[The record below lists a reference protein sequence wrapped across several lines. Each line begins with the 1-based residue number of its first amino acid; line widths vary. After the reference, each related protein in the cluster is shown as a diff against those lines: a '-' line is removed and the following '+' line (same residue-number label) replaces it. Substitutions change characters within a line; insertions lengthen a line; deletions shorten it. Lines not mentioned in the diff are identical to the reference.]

1 MDFLIYIGGA
11 FTLTGLVGLGY
22 CIKMAV
28 AIKREGGEA
37 KDANKR
43 LRALVAWNLGAM
55 GMSSIG
61 LAMIVMGLIL

>member
-1 MDFLIYIGGA
+1 MDFLIYIGGV
-11 FTLTGLVGLGY
+11 FTLVGLIGLGY

-28 AIKREGGEA
+28 AIKREGG
-37 KDANKR
+37 DAADATKR

-61 LAMIVMGLIL
+61 LAMIVIGLIL

>member
-11 FTLTGLVGLGY
+11 FTLTGLIGLGY

-28 AIKREGGEA
+28 AIKREGSEA
-37 KDANKR
+37 KDASKR
-43 LRALVAWNLGAM
+43 LRTLVAWNMGAM

-61 LAMIVMGLIL
+61 LAMIVIGLIL

>member
-11 FTLTGLVGLGY
+11 FTLIGLIGLGY

-28 AIKREGGEA
+28 AIKREGG
-37 KDANKR
+37 DAADATKR
-43 LRALVAWNLGAM
+43 LRSLVAWNLGAM

-61 LAMIVMGLIL
+61 LAMIVVGLIL